1 MDTIKK
7 LYKEFIKTYSKK
19 WFYFT
24 IFTSG
29 ILAFLAI
36 LEPLF
41 FSEII
46 KQIEIYLKDGTFD
59 KDLFFKIIIF
69 WILFNIIF
77 LLTSYIVKFYV
88 IEKSALENHRRVF
101 NDKIWDILK
110 MEYGTYLSKKSGS
123 IYKNFDRW
131 TWAQWEAVF
140 FFLND
145 YAITILQIIWV
156 TVFLSFVDFR
166 MTLISLSLVPVMF
179 IFGFFMNRKTLK
191 KQKQI
196 NEIYDKIFWNIWDYF
211 NNFLLS
217 KTLWLEKKFEKEE
230 IELINETTKKQA
242 EISKWRVI
250 MGIYKNIII
259 NLSRVIVIWFWA
271 YFVINWELEFYKLF
285 LFYAYLSYIYGP
297 LDKLFSSFRN
307 IQKIISEAKK
317 FYEEFDNLEK
327 EELEKWENLEKIS
340 GKIEFKN
347 VDFSYNSE
355 KKILKNLSFTINSW
369 ETVAFVWNTWAW
381 KSTIINLI
389 LRLFEAKSWEILFDE
404 KNLKNISKESLRKHI
419 WIVTQDVSLFNDTLR
434 QNLLYAKENATEE
447 EIWNALENAN
457 AWFVK
462 KLNLWLDT
470 VIWERGLKLSWWEK
484 QRIAIARLFLKN
496 PEILILD
503 EATSALDNKTEKQVQ
518 KALDNLMKWKTSII
532 IAHRLSTIQNAEK
545 IFFLEEWIIKE
556 TGTYDELIA
565 KNGKFAELANP
576 KNLVIN

>member
-1 MDTIKK
+1 MDIIKK
-7 LYKEFIKTYSKK
+7 LYQEFIKTYSKK
-19 WFYFT
+19 WFFFS
-24 IFTSG
+24 IFTTWF
-29 ILAFLAI
+29 LAFLTI

-46 KQIEIYLKDGTFD
+46 KQIEIFLKDGTFD
-59 KDLFFKIIIF
+59 KNLFFKIIIF
-69 WILFNIIF
+69 WIIFNIVF
-77 LLTSYIVKFYV
+77 LFTSYIIRFYI
-88 IEKSALENHRRVF
+88 IEKSALGNHRRVF
-101 NDKIWDILK
+101 NDRIWDILK

-191 KQKQI
+191 KQKEI

-285 LFYAYLSYIYGP
+285 LFYAYLSYIYWP

-327 EELEKWENLEKIS
+327 EDLERWENLEKIS

-457 AWFVK
+457 ALFVK

>member
-1 MDTIKK
+1 MDIIKK

-29 ILAFLAI
+29 ILAFLTI

-46 KQIEIYLKDGTFD
+46 KQIEIFLKDGTFD

-77 LLTSYIVKFYV
+77 LITSYIVKFYV

-327 EELEKWENLEKIS
+327 EDLEKWENLEKIS

-355 KKILKNLSFTINSW
+355 KKILKNLSFTINPW

-389 LRLFEAKSWEILFDE
+389 LRLFEAKSWEILFDK

-565 KNGKFAELANP
+565 KNGKFSELANP

>member
-1 MDTIKK
+1 MDIIKK

-46 KQIEIYLKDGTFD
+46 KQIEIFLKDGTFD

-230 IELINETTKKQA
+230 IELINKTTKKQA

-327 EELEKWENLEKIS
+327 EDLEKWENLEKIS

-355 KKILKNLSFTINSW
+355 KKILKNLSFTINPW

-447 EIWNALENAN
+447 EIWNAIENAN

-545 IFFLEEWIIKE
+545 IFFLEEWVIKE

>member
-29 ILAFLAI
+29 ILAFLTI

-77 LLTSYIVKFYV
+77 LITSYIVKFYV

-327 EELEKWENLEKIS
+327 ENLEKWENLEKIS

-369 ETVAFVWNTWAW
+369 ETMAFVWNTWAW

-565 KNGKFAELANP
+565 KNGKFSELANP

>member
-1 MDTIKK
+1 MDIIKK

-46 KQIEIYLKDGTFD
+46 KQIEIFLKDGTFD

-327 EELEKWENLEKIS
+327 EDLEKWENLEKIS

-355 KKILKNLSFTINSW
+355 KKILKNLSFTINPW

-447 EIWNALENAN
+447 EIWDALENAN

>member
-46 KQIEIYLKDGTFD
+46 KQIEIFLKDGTFD

-259 NLSRVIVIWFWA
+259 NLSRVVVIWFWA

-285 LFYAYLSYIYGP
+285 LFYAYLNYIYNP

-327 EELEKWENLEKIS
+327 EDLISWENLEKIS

-447 EIWNALENAN
+447 EIRNALENAN

-545 IFFLEEWIIKE
+545 IFFLEEWVIKE